1 MADRYRDERDHRGEA
16 WRERDERWRGT
27 EGERPFTERASD
39 EVRSWFGDEEARRRR
54 EFDERRDEPMWRRDR
69 GESSWRSDPSWRSE
83 MSWRERA
90 ERAWDE
96 GRSRVTSR
104 PDYGQEGRNIGDWG
118 RPEYGTTFDRDRGA
132 RGYGATDLN
141 RERDFGRSDRYANAD
156 EGSAYGSRTWIEH
169 RPSGYGRG
177 RESYRGTSGYETG
190 RGPGNFGSWGRL
202 AESRSMSSSPDWE
215 TGPFVGRGPRGYQRS
230 DERVREEI
238 CERLTRHGRI
248 DATELEISVKNG
260 EVTLSGSVDDREA
273 KRLAEDLAE
282 DVFGVRDVNNQI
294 KVYRGEMQAVGT
306 SGAGRSAASTRDRQ
320 AGGTVEGLAGTANT
334 PEITPPDRGE
344 PKKA

>member
-1 MADRYRDERDHRGEA
+1 MADRYRDDQDPRGEA
-16 WRERDERWRGT
+16 WRERDERWRGS
-27 EGERPFTERASD
+27 EGGRRFTERASD

-54 EFDERRDEPMWRRDR
+54 EFDERRDDPMWRRDG
-69 GESSWRSDPSWRSE
+69 GESSWRNDPSWRSE

-96 GRSRVTSR
+96 SRGRMPSR
-104 PDYGQEGRNIGDWG
+104 PDYGQEGRNFGDWA
-118 RPEYGTTFDRDRGA
+118 RPEYGTTYERDRGE
-132 RGYGATDLN
+132 RGVGPGDLN

-156 EGSAYGSRTWIEH
+156 EGSGYGSRMWIEH

-177 RESYRGTSGYETG
+177 RESSRGTSGYETG
-190 RGPGNFGSWGRL
+190 RGGRSFGSWDRL
-202 AESRSMSSSPDWE
+202 ADSRAMSSSSDWE

-230 DERVREEI
+230 DERIREEI

-248 DATELEISVKNG
+248 DATDLEISVKNG

-282 DVFGVRDVNNQI
+282 DVVGVRDVNNQI
-294 KVYRGEMQAVGT
+294 KVYRGDMQAVGT
-306 SGAGRSAASTRDRQ
+306 AGAARDSGKAAI
-320 AGGTVEGLAGTANT
+320 EGLAGTANT